1 MAMAS
6 GVFGTTFEDS
16 MDATGGALNLDADSV
31 KYALYTDTR
40 TPNFN
45 TETGYTSTN
54 EVSGT
59 GYTAGGNALD
69 SPTWATSAGF
79 LTYDTADE
87 QWTSATISSIRGA
100 YGYDDTVTTP
110 TADALLWAVT
120 FGADFSVTAGTL
132 TVQIDANGHF
142 RLDITP

>member
-1 MAMAS
+1 MAFAS
-6 GVFGTTFEDS
+6 GVYGTTFEDS
-16 MDATGGALNLDADSV
+16 FDATGGALNLDADTV
-31 KYALYTDTR
+31 KAALYTDTR

-69 SPTWATSAGF
+69 TPTWATSAGF

-100 YGYDDTVTTP
+100 TLYDDTVTTP
-110 TADALLWAVT
+110 TADALLMSVT
-120 FGADFSVTAGTL
+120 FGADYAVTSGTL
-132 TVQIDANGHF
+132 TVQVSANGWF
-142 RLDITP
+142 RLQIT

>member
-6 GVFGTTFEDS
+6 GVFGLTFEDAL
-16 MDATGGALNLDADSV
+16 DASASDLNLDGDSV

-45 TETGYTSTN
+45 TETGYTNTN

-59 GYTAGGNALD
+59 GYTAAGNALD
-69 SPTWATSAGF
+69 SPTWATSGGY

-87 QWTSATISSIRGA
+87 QWTTATISSIRGA
-100 YGYDDTVTTP
+100 YGYDDTIASPV
-110 TADALLWAVT
+110 ADPLLWAVT
-120 FGADFSVTAGTL
+120 FGADYSVTAGTL
-132 TVQIDANGHF
+132 TVQVDTNGHF
-142 RLDITP
+142 RIDIIP